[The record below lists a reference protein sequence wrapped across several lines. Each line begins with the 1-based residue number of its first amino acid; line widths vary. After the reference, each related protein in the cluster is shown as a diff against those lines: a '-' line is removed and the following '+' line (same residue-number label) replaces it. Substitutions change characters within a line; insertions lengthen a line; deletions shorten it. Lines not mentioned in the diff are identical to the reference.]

1 MTANRRRTAL
11 GKKIKKTIAGGVLG
25 SILAPG
31 IGTAVGAAI
40 GHGMDRK
47 DDGKKDSKKGPQS
60 SGASDNVGAAD
71 MQETVGDDG
80 STESYQR
87 SRRRA
92 AGTKVSEGAD
102 TFSGGTLGG

>member
-1 MTANRRRTAL
+1 M
-11 GKKIKKTIAGGVLG
+11 GKKIKKTIVGGVLG

-40 GHGMDRK
+40 GHGMDKK
-47 DDGKKDSKKGPQS
+47 DDVRKDSKKGPQS
-60 SGASDNVGAAD
+60 SGASDNVGSAD
-71 MQETVGDDG
+71 SQETVGDDG
-80 STESYQR
+80 STESYHR